1 MTLTPNG
8 DAARAA
14 AAEARRT
21 HADVIARDDADGIG
35 QRMAIDAGE
44 AIVAGAAD
52 MVDRAIDPRL
62 IWPQIAKALAGP
74 LSAFLMSA
82 GEGDQDRAIDLLPGA
97 LASIQELALHRLR
110 QGEAAFS
117 KGVTLGGHPAGRA

>member
-14 AAEARRT
+14 AAEARKS
-21 HADVIARDDADGIG
+21 HAEVIARDDAEGIG
-35 QRMAIDAGE
+35 QRMAIEAGE

-52 MVDRAIDPRL
+52 MLDREIDPQL

-82 GEGDQDRAIDLLPGA
+82 AEGDRDRAIDLLPGA
-97 LASIQELALHRLR
+97 LASIQELALVRLR

-117 KGVTLGGHPAGRA
+117 KGLTPAGHPAGRA

>member
-21 HADVIARDDADGIG
+21 HAEVIARDDADGIG
-35 QRMAIDAGE
+35 QRMAIEAGE

-52 MVDRAIDPRL
+52 MVDRAIDPQL

-82 GEGDQDRAIDLLPGA
+82 AEGDQDRAIDLLPGA
-97 LASIQELALHRLR
+97 LASIQELALVRLQ

-117 KGVTLGGHPAGRA
+117 KGVTPPQHPAGRA

>member
-1 MTLTPNG
+1 MTLTPNR

-35 QRMAIDAGE
+35 QRMAIEAGE
-44 AIVAGAAD
+44 AIVGGAAD
-52 MVDRAIDPRL
+52 MLDREIDPRL
-62 IWPQIAKALAGP
+62 IWPQIAKALAVP

-82 GEGDQDRAIDLLPGA
+82 AEGDKDRAIDLLPGA
-97 LASIQELALHRLR
+97 LASIQELALVRLR

-117 KGVTLGGHPAGRA
+117 KGVTPGGHPAGRA

>member
-21 HADVIARDDADGIG
+21 HAEILARDDADGIG

-44 AIVAGAAD
+44 AIVGGAAD
-52 MVDRAIDPRL
+52 MLDREIDPRL

-82 GEGDQDRAIDLLPGA
+82 AEGDEDRAIDLLPGA
-97 LASIQELALHRLR
+97 LASIQELALTRLR
-110 QGEAAFS
+110 QGEAAFT
-117 KGVTLGGHPAGRA
+117 KGVTPGGHPAGRA